1 MLWKCKRIILN
12 QLFVII
18 VIDMDIRVLILY
30 KYFNCHRC
38 NKYVSK
44 MFASTVRFNT
54 NNYGGTRLKGFR
66 DDSER
71 VRGVLVPF
79 DESFIRIP
87 FQNDQVKLSPKN
99 RCWWQPNL
107 LSPNYF
113 INISCPGKSSRIF
126 CGRLYH
132 GLIKDFAVQWYLSV
146 S

>member
-1 MLWKCKRIILN
+1 M
-12 QLFVII
+12 I

-71 VRGVLVPF
+71 VDLPRFEPVFLFHLTKTSFEFNFIMINFIMINGYIDVGDGCWRPNVLVT
-79 DESFIRIP
+79 S
-87 FQNDQVKLSPKN
+87 L
-99 RCWWQPNL
+99 RCW
-107 LSPNYF
+107 
-113 INISCPGKSSRIF
+113 
-126 CGRLYH
+126 
-132 GLIKDFAVQWYLSV
+132 
-146 S
+146 